1 VEREFR
7 TKDGFILDAHGRVR
21 IFHGA
26 NVSGRAKSPPFLPLE
41 DESLL
46 DPLRAWGWNLVRLV
60 LQWEAAEPEPGKYD
74 DAYLDDMIALA
85 QAAHARGLHVI
96 VDLHQDLFS
105 RHYGGDG
112 APAWALP
119 PEPGTARFAGRRW
132 FANYFFS
139 APVSGALDRFW
150 RNADGIQDRYHDML
164 THVGRRFAG
173 VPGMLGYD
181 LFNEPMGRP
190 RDVLSGRFER
200 ESLALFYRR
209 AIASVRQGD
218 PARLIVIE
226 PGPLA
231 GIGIPCRLPALRE
244 NELVYGPHFY
254 DPVAILTRKF
264 RGPIWAHA
272 WTAARHAST
281 GRRLAMPVFIGEFGV
296 LNGHAGGRAMIEAQA
311 RHFDAR
317 FFSWTAWH
325 YNPSEVDWNDEDASL
340 VTADGRE
347 RDFLAPL
354 IRPYAR
360 AVAGRPA
367 FCRFDSAAHRF
378 NFRYVPDP
386 ACAAPTELVIPH
398 RAFRAGASIVVE
410 GAGWRRDGVTGE
422 VLFIDPDSS
431 AREVRVTVS
440 G

>member
-7 TKDGFILDAHGRVR
+7 TKDGFILDADGRVR

-26 NVSGRAKSPPFLPLE
+26 NVSGRAKAPPFLPLE

-74 DAYLDDMIALA
+74 DAYLDDMIVLA

-119 PEPGTARFAGRRW
+119 PRPGRARFAGRSW

-139 APVSGALDRFW
+139 GGVIGALDRFW

-164 THVGRRFAG
+164 THLGRRFAG
-173 VPGMLGYD
+173 VPGVLGYD

-200 ESLALFYRR
+200 EALALFYRR

-218 PARLIVIE
+218 PARLVVIE

-231 GIGIPCRLPALRE
+231 GLGTPCRLPALRE
-244 NELVYGPHFY
+244 NELVYGPHLY

-264 RGPIWAHA
+264 RGPIGAHA
-272 WTAARHAST
+272 WTAARHAAT
-281 GRRLAMPVFIGEFGV
+281 ARRLGMPVLIGEFGV
-296 LNGHAGGRAMIEAQA
+296 LNAHAGGRAMIEAQA
-311 RHFDAR
+311 RHFDSR
-317 FFSWTAWH
+317 FFSWAAWH

-354 IRPYAR
+354 VRPYAR
-360 AVAGRPA
+360 AIAGRPT
-367 FCRFDSAAHRF
+367 FCRFDPAAHRF
-378 NFRYVPDP
+378 NFRYVPDS
-386 ACAAPTELVIPH
+386 ACKAPTEIVIPH
-398 RAFRAGASIVVE
+398 RSFRAGASIVVE